1 MSRDKKD
8 IFGRWFICTVLIA
21 VVLIVL
27 AGGLNV
33 IVDPYF
39 HYHKPIM
46 KYRLNDE
53 RYINDGIARSF
64 DYDAVI
70 IGNSLFQNFKTSQY
84 DELMRVKSIKLPY
97 SGAGIREL
105 WQALGRVVGRG
116 ELSVDLLSH
125 DPEDGAENIDSYA
138 PCRGYNDSVREVM
151 ICTDTEDVLR
161 SYSWHRYSDYP
172 IYLYDDDVLND
183 VNYIFNKD
191 TFYRGTLYNIGMTLL
206 DRDSTTFDEYS
217 SWVRDSG
224 WKIACNGLDKMTVRD
239 HDSDRQ
245 LSDGDKERIY
255 YNIYTNMVP
264 VIKANPDIRF
274 ILLIPPASLAKWAE
288 YYSKGELTYVLDG
301 MEYML
306 SLLTEY
312 DNVEIYGFDDAY
324 EITGDLDRYCD
335 KIHYDAGVSEW
346 LLEEVSKGE
355 HRIDRDNYREY
366 TGRLRAYYMNY
377 DFTILNEYIED

>member
-105 WQALGRVVGRG
+105 WQALGRIVGRG

-125 DPEDGAENIDSYA
+125 DPEDGAGNIDSYA
-138 PCRGYNDSVREVM
+138 PCRGYNDSVREV
-151 ICTDTEDVLR
+151 IVCTDTEDILR
-161 SYSWHRYSDYP
+161 GYSWHRYNDYP
-172 IYLYDDDVLND
+172 TYLYDDDVLND

-191 TFYRGTLYNIGMTLL
+191 TFYRGT
-206 DRDSTTFDEYS
+206 
-217 SWVRDSG
+217 V
-224 WKIACNGLDKMTVRD
+224 
-239 HDSDRQ
+239 
-245 LSDGDKERIY
+245 
-255 YNIYTNMVP
+255 
-264 VIKANPDIRF
+264 
-274 ILLIPPASLAKWAE
+274 
-288 YYSKGELTYVLDG
+288 
-301 MEYML
+301 
-306 SLLTEY
+306 
-312 DNVEIYGFDDAY
+312 
-324 EITGDLDRYCD
+324 
-335 KIHYDAGVSEW
+335 
-346 LLEEVSKGE
+346 
-355 HRIDRDNYREY
+355 
-366 TGRLRAYYMNY
+366 
-377 DFTILNEYIED
+377 